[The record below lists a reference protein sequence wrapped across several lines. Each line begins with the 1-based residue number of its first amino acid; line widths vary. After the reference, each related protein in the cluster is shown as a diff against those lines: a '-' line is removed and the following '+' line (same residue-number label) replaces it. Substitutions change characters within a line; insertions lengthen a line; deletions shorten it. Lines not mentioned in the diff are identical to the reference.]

1 MQVDFRKEARH
12 LQEFSAYL
20 DASGMRAVATCP
32 YVYKALSTQR
42 CAVVLTGTA
51 GYRRDSVL
59 CPCWQGLEHCCR
71 GWHTMQVVAGNLAVI
86 GRQVHQ
92 EACVNYECA

>member
-1 MQVDFRKEARH
+1 MDFRKEARH

-42 CAVVLTGTA
+42 CARLLTATVGC
-51 GYRRDSVL
+51 RL
-59 CPCWQGLEHCCR
+59 LWPCWHNLERDQRTARPWRCTSRCAC
-71 GWHTMQVVAGNLAVI
+71 QVVAMQAP
-86 GRQVHQ
+86 R
-92 EACVNYECA
+92 

>member
-1 MQVDFRKEARH
+1 MDFRKEARH

-42 CAVVLTGTA
+42 CAVLLAGTVGSYLGFEVMSLSLAGSGAQPVRSPTLSMCVLLSLPGSRNAGIKAGTN
-51 GYRRDSVL
+51 S
-59 CPCWQGLEHCCR
+59 
-71 GWHTMQVVAGNLAVI
+71 
-86 GRQVHQ
+86 
-92 EACVNYECA
+92 

>member
-1 MQVDFRKEARH
+1 MIVQPEVLRPVRWEQQCGGTTEPLPPCAQVDFRKEARH

-42 CAVVLTGTA
+42 CAVL
-51 GYRRDSVL
+51 
-59 CPCWQGLEHCCR
+59 HH
-71 GWHTMQVVAGNLAVI
+71 WHSRV
-86 GRQVHQ
+86 
-92 EACVNYECA
+92 

>member
-1 MQVDFRKEARH
+1 MRWCKRANPTYAQVDFRKEARH

-42 CAVVLTGTA
+42 CA
-51 GYRRDSVL
+51 
-59 CPCWQGLEHCCR
+59 
-71 GWHTMQVVAGNLAVI
+71 
-86 GRQVHQ
+86 
-92 EACVNYECA
+92 CAE